1 VELEKKYITK
11 LEFEKYF
18 AGPHTKAP
26 FTLWCGNVTMEI
38 LRALKEHPK
47 AVPWKFCNYLHVDI
61 DCTENDYKIS
71 LKICRPTKNSLQKK
85 N

>member
-1 VELEKKYITK
+1 
-11 LEFEKYF
+11 
-18 AGPHTKAP
+18 
-26 FTLWCGNVTMEI
+26 VTMEI

-85 N
+85 KLNYT